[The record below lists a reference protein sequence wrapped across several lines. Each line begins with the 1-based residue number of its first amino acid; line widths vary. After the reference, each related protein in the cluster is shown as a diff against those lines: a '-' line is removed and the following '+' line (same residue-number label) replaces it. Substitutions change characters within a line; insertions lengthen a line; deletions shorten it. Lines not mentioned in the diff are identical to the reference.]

1 MDNFDVIAETKEPKE
16 LGVEELGGEELGGE
30 ELEELGGEM
39 KTTNIENYVK
49 QVQLFKRTT
58 CGSVIA

>member
-1 MDNFDVIAETKEPKE
+1 MDNFDVVKELVPEGLEELTPEE
-16 LGVEELGGEELGGE
+16 LGVEELGTVK
-30 ELEELGGEM
+30 

-58 CGSVIA
+58 CGAVL